1 MDRELFDS
9 LTVQEQLEFVNGEL
23 GEEKSLTQI
32 AKSLNMSRSTLSRRF
47 EKINHKF
54 DKGMNLYVN
63 VHNVHKSTNVCTQS
77 VQTKSTQCV
86 QKTNNA
92 LTRGI
97 PREKDDCTQSVQ
109 NVQPKSTQ
117 SVQPKSTHSVQEE
130 ILKKID
136 DIHKI
141 LMNERFDIKVDIMS
155 SEYVSKTFRVEKNI
169 LNAFQELCKTS
180 NYSQQE
186 LISKALIEF
195 INNYQ

>member
-1 MDRELFDS
+1 MDRELFDRS
-9 LTVQEQLEFVNGEL
+9 TIQEQLEFVNGKLKE
-23 GEEKSLTQI
+23 GKSLTQI
-32 AKSLNMSRSTLSRRF
+32 AKSLNMSRSTMSRRF
-47 EKINHKF
+47 EKVNYKF
-54 DKGMNLYVN
+54 NKQRNLYICVSN

-77 VQTKSTQCV
+77 VQK
-86 QKTNNA
+86 
-92 LTRGI
+92 
-97 PREKDDCTQSVQ
+97 KDEVCTQRVQ
-109 NVQPKSTQ
+109 TKSTQ
-117 SVQPKSTHSVQEE
+117 SVQQE

-141 LMNERFDIKVDIMS
+141 LINERIGIKVDLMS

-186 LISKALIEF
+186 LISKALIDF